1 MDTVTG
7 QVAKVPVRASLAY
20 FDPGCGS
27 GERAVVTQARGA
39 ETASGRQAATR
50 LVSLDAGAG
59 KVTELVELAGQVTSA
74 VPAAGE
80 SVVAAA
86 GRRLVAVDRR
96 GRVRGLAGASSVPF
110 RLTVDAVGGVVYME
124 HAEGVGHVRRLTV
137 ARPSSV
143 TELARGPLTG
153 LNILPGGAQRV
164 FITGQAQLTAPLPA
178 PVRRVDAPATA
189 EISTDGQLALLR
201 GPRPSPGPDG
211 SGMGSPSRAWTTA
224 MTDTSSAARAGRP
237 SCV

>member
-1 MDTVTG
+1 MASQASGYAWRTVASLSEPGLETDRWIGNVCFTESGRHAVVVYAPRAFTNNEELFDRGGFTAVVDTVTG

-96 GRVRGLAGASSVPF
+96 GAS
-110 RLTVDAVGGVVYME
+110 VG
-124 HAEGVGHVRRLTV
+124 
-137 ARPSSV
+137 S
-143 TELARGPLTG
+143 
-153 LNILPGGAQRV
+153 
-164 FITGQAQLTAPLPA
+164 QA
-178 PVRRVDAPATA
+178 
-189 EISTDGQLALLR
+189 
-201 GPRPSPGPDG
+201 PRPCP
-211 SGMGSPSRAWTTA
+211 SG
-224 MTDTSSAARAGRP
+224 
-237 SCV
+237 